1 MSLYVGNRVKSCVQ
15 DIAAGNVL
23 NTCMG
28 LCKQLGL
35 FSSEAT
41 LILMH

>member
-15 DIAAGNVL
+15 DIAAGIHV
-23 NTCMG
+23 MG
-28 LCKQLGL
+28 LCKQLWL